1 MIEFGWQY
9 QCNRCRGK
17 TRRQG
22 NLLCVQCVT
31 KRTWLTQWPALH
43 GSMNPRP
50 ETQPSLTQDQLYGI
64 QWTLAPRPRASSTGF
79 NEPSLRDSGPAL
91 RCSMNPRPETQPSL
105 IQGQLYGDSVNPRPE
120 TQPSLTQDQ
129 LYGVQWTLAPR
140 PRASSTVFN
149 EPSPRDL
156 TQPHPGPTLRGS
168 VNPRPKTS
176 RLRGFYSCDYFLI
189 SVKLFV
195 SSSPPEMNMK

>member
-79 NEPSLRDSGPAL
+79 NEPS
-91 RCSMNPRPETQPSL
+91 
-105 IQGQLYGDSVNPRPE
+105 
-120 TQPSLTQDQ
+120 
-129 LYGVQWTLAPR
+129 
-140 PRASSTVFN
+140 
-149 EPSPRDL
+149 PRDP
-156 TQPHPGPTLRGS
+156 TQPHPGPTLRGFS
-168 VNPRPKTS
+168 EPSPRDTTQPHPGPALRGSMNPRSETQGQ
-176 RLRGFYSCDYFLI
+176 LYG
-189 SVKLFV
+189 V
-195 SSSPPEMNMK
+195 